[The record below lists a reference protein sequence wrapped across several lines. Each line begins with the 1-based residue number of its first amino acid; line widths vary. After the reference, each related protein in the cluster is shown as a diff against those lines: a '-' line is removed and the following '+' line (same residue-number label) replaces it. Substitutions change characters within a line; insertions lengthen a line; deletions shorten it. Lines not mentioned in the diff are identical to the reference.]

1 MPVCRPVICGE
12 LEKVD
17 TSDSDAGSLRHFQ
30 SVSFLIYQ
38 IESFFWRVKEGM
50 LQKNRNFAASFLK
63 KYNLTNFILY
73 LLS

>member
-38 IESFFWRVKEGM
+38 IYKVKP
-50 LQKNRNFAASFLK
+50 
-63 KYNLTNFILY
+63 
-73 LLS
+73 

>member
-38 IESFFWRVKEGM
+38 IESFFGGSKRKCCKKIVI
-50 LQKNRNFAASFLK
+50 LQLHF
-63 KYNLTNFILY
+63 
-73 LLS
+73 

>member
-1 MPVCRPVICGE
+1 VPVCRPVICGE

-17 TSDSDAGSLRHFQ
+17 TSDSDAGLLRHFQ
-30 SVSFLIYQ
+30 SVSFLI
-38 IESFFWRVKEGM
+38 FFRLKVFWRVKEGM